1 MKIIKYLLIA
11 VIAVIGSINCFAQQ
25 NAASKFQFNS
35 VNNIGLMEGEAGSV
49 FQLQTIN
56 GFQRRS
62 WFAGVGVGLDYYRFR
77 SIPLFIDLRKE
88 FGKKEDKFFLYT
100 DGGINFYWKENKDV
114 KQFFVNDKF
123 KNGFYAETGFGYKF
137 RLNKKLFLN
146 ISAGYSYKKLTE
158 EGNYY
163 PYNYYNPYG
172 PYNLPPDVSAAKIVY
187 NLNRLVLKVGVEF

>member
-1 MKIIKYLLIA
+1 MNYQKICILIFLA
-11 VIAVIGSINCFAQQ
+11 GTISFNCFAQQ
-25 NAASKFQFNS
+25 NATSKFQFHS
-35 VNNIGLMEGEAGSV
+35 INNIGLMEGETGSV

-56 GFQRRS
+56 GFQRGS

-88 FGKKEDKFFLYT
+88 FGNKEDKFFVYA
-100 DGGINFYWKENKDV
+100 DGGLDFYWKEDKDV
-114 KQFFVNDKF
+114 KQFYIDDKF
-123 KNGFYAETGFGYKF
+123 KSGFYAETGFGYKF

-158 EGNYY
+158 EGSYY
-163 PYNYYNPYG
+163 PYNYYNPND
-172 PYNLPPDVSAAKIVY
+172 PYTLPPDAGRAKIIY